1 MKINDKFKG
10 SFFGILAAT
19 TYGMNPLF
27 GLPLYQRGLS
37 TGSVLVYRFSFAL
50 ILLGLIMFFR
60 KLPFK
65 MERKQLPLM
74 VCCGILLALSCLFLF
89 LSFHHIDGGIAATI
103 LFVYPVM
110 VCVIMFLFFH
120 VRQSPATLVGMGS
133 AIGGIALLSL
143 GKGVEDF
150 NFIGLVFVLLSA
162 LTYAVYM
169 VMVKVSSLKD
179 LKAETLTFY
188 AMLFGLLVFLLALRG
203 GSDLQKL
210 PDLFSLGCA
219 LGLALF
225 PSLCSFL
232 FMAIAI
238 QYIGPTKT
246 AILGALEPVTALLI
260 GRGVF
265 GENLSW
271 QQIIAV
277 FVILG
282 SVTVVVTSKPPVS
295 AKQCRE

>member
-1 MKINDKFKG
+1 MKVGDKFKG
-10 SFFGILAAT
+10 SVFGILAAA

-27 GLPLYQRGLS
+27 GLPLYWRGLS
-37 TGSVLVYRFSFAL
+37 TGSVLFYRFSFAL
-50 ILLGLIMFFR
+50 ILLGLLMVIR
-60 KLPFK
+60 RHPFK
-65 MERKQLPLM
+65 MERKQLPPM
-74 VCCGILLALSCLFLF
+74 ICGGILLALSCLFLF
-89 LSFHHIDGGIAATI
+89 LSFCHIDSGIAATI

-120 VRQSPATLVGMGS
+120 VRQNPATLLGMGA

-143 GKGVEDF
+143 GRGVENF

-169 VMVKVSSLKD
+169 VMVKVSSLKN

-188 AMLFGLLVFLLALRG
+188 AMLFGLPVFLLSLRG

-210 PDLFSLGCA
+210 PDLFSWGCG

-232 FMAIAI
+232 FMAVAI
-238 QYIGPTKT
+238 KCIGPTKT

-260 GRGVF
+260 GRVVF
-265 GENLSW
+265 GETLSW
-271 QQIIAV
+271 QQIVAV

-295 AKQCRE
+295 AKQ